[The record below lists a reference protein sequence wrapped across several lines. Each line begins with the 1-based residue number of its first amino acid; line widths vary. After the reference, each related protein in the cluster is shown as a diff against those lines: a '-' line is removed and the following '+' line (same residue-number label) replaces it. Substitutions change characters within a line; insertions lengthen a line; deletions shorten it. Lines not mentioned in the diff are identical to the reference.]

1 MVELEGQQ
9 LNTIPVIAIDGPS
22 ASGKGT
28 VAQRV
33 AAQLG
38 WHYLDSGAIYR
49 LAALAAIKL
58 GIALDNEAALAR
70 MALTLDIRFDGDRI
84 WLAGQSVEDEVR
96 SEAIGNAASA
106 IATLPALRAALL
118 ARQRDFRK
126 EPGLVA
132 DGRDMASVVF
142 PDAGTKIF
150 LTASAMVRAER
161 RYRQL
166 LEKGL
171 LEQADNAI
179 FDRILQD
186 IRDRDARDSARTVA
200 PLQQATDATMLD
212 TTELSIDE
220 AVNRILAIHHRNP

>member
-1 MVELEGQQ
+1 M
-9 LNTIPVIAIDGPS
+9 NTIPVIAIDGPS

-49 LAALAAIKL
+49 LAALAAIKF

-142 PDAGTKIF
+142 PNAHTKIF
-150 LTASAMVRAER
+150 LTASATVRAER
-161 RYRQL
+161 RYKQL

>member
-1 MVELEGQQ
+1 M
-9 LNTIPVIAIDGPS
+9 NTVPVIAIDGPS

-33 AAQLG
+33 AQRLG

-49 LAALAAIKL
+49 LAALAAIQK
-58 GIALDNEAALAR
+58 GVALTDEPALAKLAR
-70 MALTLDIRFDGDRI
+70 HLDISFAHNHIYLDGETVDD
-84 WLAGQSVEDEVR
+84 AVR
-96 SEAIGNAASA
+96 AEETGNAASA

-118 ARQRDFRK
+118 DRQRAFRQA
-126 EPGLVA
+126 PGLVA

-142 PDAGTKIF
+142 TDAKTKIY
-150 LTASAMVRAER
+150 LTATAEIRAQR

-200 PLQQATDATMLD
+200 PLQQSTDAALLD
-212 TTELSIDE
+212 TTELGIDE
-220 AVNRILAIHHRNP
+220 AVNQVLALHHRNP

>member
-49 LAALAAIKL
+49 LAALAAIKF

-142 PDAGTKIF
+142 PNAHTKIF
-150 LTASAMVRAER
+150 LTASATVRAER
-161 RYRQL
+161 RYKQL